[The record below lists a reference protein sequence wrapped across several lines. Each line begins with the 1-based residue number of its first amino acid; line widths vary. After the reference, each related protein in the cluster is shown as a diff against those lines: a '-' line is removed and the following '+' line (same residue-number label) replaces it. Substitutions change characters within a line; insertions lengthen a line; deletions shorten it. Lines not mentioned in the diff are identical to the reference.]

1 MEQEKIKRNENYNS
15 YVESKTPKTKMFG
28 SLMRAYLTGGLICVF
43 GQGVYD
49 LYAYIWPNL
58 STTQLSSYMLI
69 TIIFLAS
76 LFTAIGF
83 YDKIGAFG
91 GAGSIIPITGF
102 SNSITSAALEFKHEG
117 IVFGIC
123 VKMFTIAGPVIVLGV
138 AGSVVAGL
146 FALII

>member
-1 MEQEKIKRNENYNS
+1 MEKSNRNQNYND
-15 YVESKTPKTKMFG
+15 YVESKTPKTKMAG
-28 SLMRAYLTGGLICVF
+28 SLFRAFLTGGIICAI
-43 GQGVYD
+43 GQGFYD

-58 STTQLSSYMLI
+58 SNTQLSSYMLI

-91 GAGSIIPITGF
+91 GAGSVIPITGF
-102 SNSITSAALEFKHEG
+102 SNSIASPALEYKHEG

-138 AGSVVAGL
+138 VGGVIAGIIE
-146 FALII
+146 LIF